1 MLLAPFFQYARYA
14 KINPE
19 LGSWGAGAMGSWG
32 AGEMGRWG
40 VGELGRWGDG

>member
-19 LGSWGAGAMGSWG
+19 MGRWGAGELGSWGAG
-32 AGEMGRWG
+32 
-40 VGELGRWGDG
+40 ELGRWETFTL